1 MSTPNRSQHRA
12 QSKSGRSPWRYA
24 LPTILLAVMI
34 LFSLGVAGSLA
45 APALDEGTSP
55 TSDPVGA
62 VRAVDPAASPTPVP
76 PDASVEEMQWLEA
89 VESAYK
95 PDYVRLATG
104 NPQAVPA
111 WRAAELAQAMGVNPA
126 ASPTP
131 VPPDASAEEMQWL
144 EAVESAYKPDY
155 VRLATGN
162 PQAVPAWRAAE
173 LAQAMGVNA
182 ATHATYAWPFTVVQM
197 GHAIQSYQNY
207 SSGTSAAYFHH
218 GIDIIAPNGTQ
229 VYNRSGGQVVNVE
242 NYQPGNDLYWEVAV
256 LDPEG
261 YIWQYHHIDKNT
273 IPQAIK
279 DAFAAY
285 QANPTTGGFI
295 APDTYIGNIV
305 YWPVTSFGYRFNHI
319 HLNILG
325 AGGAYM
331 NGFEFHAPLADTVAP
346 VLTTIGLLKNNT
358 VTAGNTVSG
367 DYGLYVRAKDLM
379 MSPVYYLPPY
389 KVEFSVDGGAVTT
402 VWEFKD
408 LPGGSDRYAYPNDYY
423 VAPPTCGNYSCRE
436 FYVDLGFTT
445 AGERVFPATNCSHA
459 ANVTVY
465 DYNGNSTSGSFTWTV
480 TGGLPVT
487 LSVSKTGSGSGTVSS
502 PAGIDCG
509 ATCSATY
516 DGCTT
521 SVTLTA
527 DPATGSIFTG
537 WSGACT
543 DSGACSVTMNGD
555 RTVTATFVPMV

>member
-1 MSTPNRSQHRA
+1 MSTPNRSQHRT
-12 QSKSGRSPWRYA
+12 QSKSGRSPRRYA
-24 LPTILLAVMI
+24 LPTLLLTLMI

-45 APALDEGTSP
+45 ASALDEGPPP

-62 VRAVDPAASPTPVP
+62 VRVVDPAAPPPPVP
-76 PDASVEEMQWLEA
+76 PDASAEEMQWLEA

-111 WRAAELAQAMGVNPA
+111 WKAAELARAMGVNPA
-126 ASPTP
+126 APPTP

-162 PQAVPAWRAAE
+162 PQAVPAWKAAE
-173 LAQAMGVNA
+173 LARAMGVNPA
-182 ATHATYAWPFTVVQM
+182 APPTPVPPDASAEEMQWLEAVESAYKPDYVRLATGNPQAVPGWQAAEMAQATGVNVATHATYAWPFTVVQM

-218 GIDIIAPNGTQ
+218 GIDIMAPNGTQ

-285 QANPTTGGFI
+285 QANPTSGGFI

-331 NGFEFHAPLADTVAP
+331 NGMEFHAPLADTVAP

-379 MSPVYYLPPY
+379 MSPVLLPAALQ
-389 KVEFSVDGGAVTT
+389 GGV
-402 VWEFKD
+402 
-408 LPGGSDRYAYPNDYY
+408 LSGRRGSDHGVGVRKTCRAGRT
-423 VAPPTCGNYSCRE
+423 AMPTPTTTTSCRRPAA
-436 FYVDLGFTT
+436 TT
-445 AGERVFPATNCSHA
+445 LAVS
-459 ANVTVY
+459 
-465 DYNGNSTSGSFTWTV
+465 STSTWASR
-480 TGGLPVT
+480 PRA
-487 LSVSKTGSGSGTVSS
+487 SVSS
-502 PAGIDCG
+502 PRPIAP
-509 ATCSATY
+509 TRRTSP
-516 DGCTT
+516 CTT
-521 SVTLTA
+521 TA
-527 DPATGSIFTG
+527 ATARPALSPG
-537 WSGACT
+537 
-543 DSGACSVTMNGD
+543 
-555 RTVTATFVPMV
+555 P